1 MNSLKKYWFKI
12 AIEDRIV
19 MTWVLCVVMIF
30 SMSYIAFINE
40 SVDMIIIS
48 GILLTVVT
56 IYLHH
61 YLIEGEK

>member
-19 MTWVLCVVMIF
+19 ITWVLCVAMIF
-30 SMSYIAFINE
+30 SMSYVAFVNE

-48 GILLTVVT
+48 GMFLAVVT

-61 YLIEGEK
+61 YLIEGEE

>member
-1 MNSLKKYWFKI
+1 
-12 AIEDRIV
+12 